1 MDIPQDEGVNMYS
14 NSSSTSL
21 ESLQSTNINGEC
33 NNSTDERECGPE
45 SKDDTEVVVD
55 DSISCLK
62 FHAKNIVFLSISP
75 SSRWLAAGSED
86 DTCSL
91 WDLDNLSSLTN
102 PYHNILHRETV
113 NSISFNSSSTIV
125 ATGDMSGQIICT
137 TIASKAS
144 SPTVND

>member
-1 MDIPQDEGVNMYS
+1 MDEDLMDIPQDEGVNMYS

-75 SSRWLAAGSED
+75 SSRWLAAGSEVIHVIIHEK
-86 DTCSL
+86 L
-91 WDLDNLSSLTN
+91 LKVRILTTAG
-102 PYHNILHRETV
+102 PNINVYLILNFLAKVLTV
-113 NSISFNSSSTIV
+113 LFL
-125 ATGDMSGQIICT
+125 
-137 TIASKAS
+137 
-144 SPTVND
+144 P

>member
-1 MDIPQDEGVNMYS
+1 MDEDLMDIPQDEGVNMYS

-75 SSRWLAAGSED
+75 SSRWLAAGSEVIRVIIHEKLLKVRILTTAD
-86 DTCSL
+86 ANINVYLILNFLAKVLKVLFLSL
-91 WDLDNLSSLTN
+91 FL
-102 PYHNILHRETV
+102 P
-113 NSISFNSSSTIV
+113 
-125 ATGDMSGQIICT
+125 
-137 TIASKAS
+137 
-144 SPTVND
+144 